1 MIRSSY
7 LLCLLT
13 LGHVCAG
20 SASADIIEVGDDAVL
35 AEPPA
40 NIAVDQWESNTDIRG
55 FFERQTV
62 LLSDLA
68 LDHVN
73 TGLVDHKSLLVPG
86 LVSAGTAVQ
95 SYLFHA
101 DSEDGF
107 QAFLSGYVVFDAPI
121 IGVLIKTASMNGTDD
136 LLGRPGVTYGH
147 TAGRRLELP
156 PDSLDTFEISGD
168 RMRLDFTLKFD
179 AAYDEIR
186 IVTGVPDG
194 KGRCSGNEVL
204 NASCKLKNGK
214 FIVKG
219 KLKNSAPGL
228 EVTFRL
234 DDDANTDV
242 TKTVKDSGKAT
253 GKFKNATEG
262 EHHVTVLPCDIEAHT
277 NCMP

>member
-7 LLCLLT
+7 YLCLLA

-20 SASADIIEVGDDAVL
+20 STSADIIEVGGDAVL

-40 NIAVDQWESNTDIRG
+40 NIALNQWESNTEIPG
-55 FFERQTV
+55 FFERQTT
-62 LLSDLA
+62 LLADLE

-73 TGLVDHKSLLVPG
+73 TGLVDDESLLVPG
-86 LVSAGTAVQ
+86 FVSAGTAVQ

-101 DSEDGF
+101 DSVDGF
-107 QAFLSGYVVFDAPI
+107 DALLSGYVVFDAPI
-121 IGVLIKTASMNGTDD
+121 LGVLIRTASMNGTDD
-136 LLGRPGVTYGH
+136 FLGREDVEYGK
-147 TAGRRLELP
+147 TSGRRLELP
-156 PDSLDTFEISGD
+156 PSSLDTFEISGD
-168 RMRLDFTLKFD
+168 RMRLDFTLKFGQ
-179 AAYDEIR
+179 AYDEIR
-186 IVTGVPDG
+186 ILTDVPG
-194 KGRCSGNEVL
+194 GEEKCSGNEVL

-219 KLKNSAPGL
+219 KLKNSTPGL

-253 GKFKNATEG
+253 GKFKDVTEG
-262 EHHVTVLPCDIEAHT
+262 EHHVKVLPCDIEAHT
-277 NCMP
+277 HCMP